1 MKKQGFTL
9 IELMVVI
16 VIMGILAAV
25 AVPKLFGMIAKSK
38 ASEVGPAAGT
48 YVKLQDAYA
57 SEANKIGSWKLIGYV
72 APGSTSASTA
82 GTTTNFYY
90 SAGTSPAIA
99 ADDGVAIAGFNQ
111 VVWGAANIVAL
122 NDCGAQTNS
131 TAAASANWKITAKGA
146 TNGNSV
152 LYKAETNCT
161 QLTPTFANMTSV
173 GFDAAGGND

>member
-57 SEANKIGSWKLIGYV
+57 AETGAVGKWANIGYIG
-72 APGSTSASTA
+72 PGTKGATA
-82 GTTTNFYY
+82 GTSNTTVFDYIDNF
-90 SAGTSPAIA
+90 AGT
-99 ADDGVAIAGFNQ
+99 ADGSTMIGSLEDDTHAWEAKNKT
-111 VVWGAANIVAL
+111 AL
-122 NDCGAQTNS
+122 NDCAIQSSWTVKLSMGSASGNGS
-131 TAAASANWKITAKGA
+131 AVLYTAAAPD
-146 TNGNSV
+146 TNGDCGS
-152 LYKAETNCT
+152 
-161 QLTPTFANMTSV
+161 LTPNFTNI
-173 GFDAAGGND
+173 GK

>member
-57 SEANKIGSWKLIGYV
+57 SEANKIGSWKLIG
-72 APGSTSASTA
+72 S
-82 GTTTNFYY
+82 
-90 SAGTSPAIA
+90 
-99 ADDGVAIAGFNQ
+99 
-111 VVWGAANIVAL
+111 
-122 NDCGAQTNS
+122 
-131 TAAASANWKITAKGA
+131 
-146 TNGNSV
+146 
-152 LYKAETNCT
+152 
-161 QLTPTFANMTSV
+161 LT
-173 GFDAAGGND
+173 GGLG